1 MRQPLILGTNHNKN
15 KTEFSPFQTAEQ
27 SYWLWQGFVL
37 GHPLSVGMSLI
48 ENLYPQSQLFIR
60 KEFHNISVL
69 IFISSSLLSPTNLNL
84 SLSFSIY
91 TYKVSEKLFSVIG
104 LVEIVILSSQL
115 PKSQSSVCEPETR
128 SQSSFM

>member
-1 MRQPLILGTNHNKN
+1 MILGTNHNKN

-84 SLSFSIY
+84 SLSFSIHVY
-91 TYKVSEKLFSVIG
+91 TYKASEKLFSVIG

-128 SQSSFM
+128 IQSSFM

>member
-37 GHPLSVGMSLI
+37 SHPLSVGMSLI

-91 TYKVSEKLFSVIG
+91 TYKASEKLFSVIG
-104 LVEIVILSSQL
+104 LVEIVVLSSQL

-128 SQSSFM
+128 IQSSFM

>member
-1 MRQPLILGTNHNKN
+1 MILGTNHNKN
-15 KTEFSPFQTAEQ
+15 KTKFSPFQTAEQ

-37 GHPLSVGMSLI
+37 GHPFSVGMSLI

-128 SQSSFM
+128 IQSSFM

>member
-1 MRQPLILGTNHNKN
+1 MILGTNHNKN

-37 GHPLSVGMSLI
+37 RHPLSVGMSLI

-91 TYKVSEKLFSVIG
+91 TYKASEKLFSVIG

-128 SQSSFM
+128 IQSSFM

>member
-15 KTEFSPFQTAEQ
+15 KTKFSPFQTAEQ
-27 SYWLWQGFVL
+27 SYWLWPGFVL

-69 IFISSSLLSPTNLNL
+69 IFISSSLLSPTNLT
-84 SLSFSIY
+84 FSIY

-128 SQSSFM
+128 IQSSFM

>member
-1 MRQPLILGTNHNKN
+1 MILGTNHNKN

-69 IFISSSLLSPTNLNL
+69 IFILSSLLSPTNLNL
-84 SLSFSIY
+84 SLSFSIHVY
-91 TYKVSEKLFSVIG
+91 TYKASEKLFSVIG

-128 SQSSFM
+128 IQSSFM